1 MVNFCLSNEEKALLK
16 SLIGKKL
23 INFRHDPLDKLG
35 KETVYGRIEL
45 FFNDSIVLL
54 DYGYKPY
61 PLFGNEDDDHPMFLA
76 KIIDEKDAISALKDV
91 TQINVEVKKG
101 ITGITLVEDYAEIT
115 YDDKADSLR
124 ILKAIIFKF
133 GKEEIAIQGDY
144 MIPLLDIMKGENV
157 ASRLANPGD
166 EFENDPETKFIAKRF
181 FVEL

>member
-1 MVNFCLSNEEKALLK
+1 MVNFCLSNEEKVLLK

-23 INFRHDPLDKLG
+23 INFRHDALDKFG

-45 FFNDSIVLL
+45 FFIDSIVLL
-54 DYGYKPY
+54 DYDYEPY
-61 PLFGNEDDDHPMFLA
+61 PLFGSEDDDHPMFLV
-76 KIIDEKDAISALKDV
+76 KIIDEKDAVSALKDV
-91 TQINVEVKKG
+91 TQINVEVKKT

-115 YDDKADSLR
+115 YEGKIDSLR

-133 GKEEIAIQGDY
+133 GKEEIAVQGDY
-144 MIPLLDIMKGENV
+144 MIPLLDIIKGENV
-157 ASRLANPGD
+157 ASRLVDSGD